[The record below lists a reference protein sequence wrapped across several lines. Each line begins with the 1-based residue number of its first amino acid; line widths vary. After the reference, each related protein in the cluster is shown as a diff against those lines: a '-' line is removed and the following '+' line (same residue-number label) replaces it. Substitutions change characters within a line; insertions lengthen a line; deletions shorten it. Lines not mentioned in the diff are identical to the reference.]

1 MTLQRDKLVDEN
13 EDDEEDEVTSGKPSV
28 INEETKQPIFADN
41 HSSVQFVAESRP
53 ESKTLMNG
61 EDEMGLPRQLISMKP
76 SIKEPTSHESSKVI
90 LNFQK
95 SICSAKDSF
104 GTKKSVMTNP
114 KETESLSKDL
124 KIKTSSL
131 K

>member
-1 MTLQRDKLVDEN
+1 MCRHPCDKSN
-13 EDDEEDEVTSGKPSV
+13 SGRR
-28 INEETKQPIFADN
+28 F
-41 HSSVQFVAESRP
+41 
-53 ESKTLMNG
+53 G
-61 EDEMGLPRQLISMKP
+61 MKP